1 MALGGLKQRLRRGLK
16 ATGNAVSGALAIGV
30 INLMRLVP
38 PDAMENA
45 AGRLMRRIGPLFK
58 EHKIGRANLTAAF
71 PEKSPQEIEEILL
84 GVWDNLGRVGAE
96 FAHMDRFRVD
106 DPDNPGPVD
115 IVYTPEVLERFH
127 RLRTDGKPALI
138 FTAHLANW
146 ELPAVVAAAHGLDA
160 ISVYRRPNIAAVADA
175 VVAIRAGSMGTLM
188 ATAMDTP
195 VKLADALAQGRHVGM
210 LVDQYSVRGVE
221 VTFFGQRTR
230 ANPLI
235 ARLARHID
243 CPIHGVRMIRLPG
256 GNRFQAD
263 LTEAVPPVRDA
274 DGALDVQATMQAI
287 TSVVES
293 WVREYPEQWLWLH
306 RRWRP
311 DDRR

>member
-1 MALGGLKQRLRRGLK
+1 MASRSGKALLDALLGRLTVAMLKLL
-16 ATGNAVSGALAIGV
+16 
-30 INLMRLVP
+30 RLV
-38 PDAMENA
+38 D
-45 AGRLMRRIGPLFK
+45 RRRIAPGAAWVVRKTGPLLK
-58 EHKIGRANLTAAF
+58 EHKLGRAQLAAAF
-71 PEKSPQEIEEILL
+71 PEKSPAEIEQILL

-106 DPDNPGPVD
+106 DPDDPGPAD
-115 IVYTPEVLERFH
+115 IIYTPEVMERFH

-160 ISVYRRPNIAAVADA
+160 ISVYRRPNIGAVADA

-188 ATAMDTP
+188 ATSMDAP

-210 LVDQYSVRGVE
+210 LVDQYAVRGVE
-221 VTFFGQRTR
+221 VTFFGRRTR

-235 ARLARHID
+235 ARLARHVD
-243 CPIHGVRMIRLPG
+243 CPIHGVRMIRLPD
-256 GNRFQAD
+256 GNRFRAD
-263 LTEAVPPVRDA
+263 LTEAIPPVRDA
-274 DGALDVQATMQAI
+274 DGALDVQGTMQAI
-287 TSVVES
+287 TSVVEG

-311 DDRR
+311 GDAGRR

>member
-1 MALGGLKQRLRRGLK
+1 MARPGK
-16 ATGNAVSGALAIGV
+16 AWLDAL
-30 INLMRLVP
+30 L
-38 PDAMENA
+38 
-45 AGRLMRRIGPLFK
+45 GRLTVAMLKLLRLIDRRRIAPGAAWVMRKAGPLLK
-58 EHKIGRANLTAAF
+58 EHRLARAQLAAAF
-71 PEKSPQEIEEILL
+71 PDKSPAEIEHILA

-160 ISVYRRPNIAAVADA
+160 ISVYRRPNIGAVADA
-175 VVAIRAGSMGTLM
+175 ITAIRAGSMGTLM

-210 LVDQYSVRGVE
+210 LVDQYAVRGVK
-221 VTFFGQRTR
+221 VTFFGRPTR

-243 CPIHGVRMIRLPG
+243 CPIHGVRMIRLAD

-263 LTEAVPPVRDA
+263 LTEAIPPVRDA
-274 DGALDVQATMQAI
+274 NGALDVEGTMQAI
-287 TSVVES
+287 TSVVEG

-311 DDRR
+311 EDTGSRR